1 MGRDG
6 VSSRIQRRKPN
17 SLCLQ
22 PFVYV
27 CRAHGRPRLCG
38 EWFGMEGNK
47 FMIFCS
53 ELPAVLGVR
62 LGNVKENLC
71 GSYVMETVNKNF
83 LK

>member
-1 MGRDG
+1 
-6 VSSRIQRRKPN
+6 
-17 SLCLQ
+17 
-22 PFVYV
+22 
-27 CRAHGRPRLCG
+27 
-38 EWFGMEGNK
+38 MEGNK